1 MNMKELAD
9 IVADTEKN
17 ESSKAQVERNLR
29 SAFEAITDAMRAGE
43 EVTIPGFGK
52 FSVTERAARTARNP
66 ATGENVSVPA
76 KKAPAFKAA
85 KGLKESVNL

>member
-1 MNMKELAD
+1 MKELAD

-29 SAFEAITDAMRAGE
+29 SAFEAITDALGHGE

-52 FSVTERAARTARNP
+52 FSVASRAARTARNP
-66 ATGENVSVPA
+66 ATGESITVPA

-85 KGLKESVNL
+85 KALKDAVN